1 VQALIST
8 LFDILTLRKGPD
20 AIPHSLLLLVIAVVM
35 WFLPLLSGTQL
46 LPALDAQAVLSVTVS
61 WLVSLACYVL
71 VILVAGRSARLIQ
84 AMTAIIGCGALI
96 SFGQISSVVFLTP
109 FLSDNIVAIVV
120 ELLLFWSVY
129 VKGHIVARTLARE
142 WYVGLIIAIGVFL
155 LQYATSSALLGAS

>member
-1 VQALIST
+1 MQALIKT
-8 LFDILTLRKGPD
+8 LFEILTLRKGPD
-20 AIPHSLLLLVIAVVM
+20 AIPHSVLLLSVAVVM
-35 WFLPLLSGTQL
+35 WFLPLLFGSQL
-46 LPALDAQAVLSVTVS
+46 LPALDAQAVVSVTAS

-71 VILVAGRSARLIQ
+71 VILLAGRSARLLQ

-109 FLSDNIVAIVV
+109 FLRENLVAIVV

-129 VKGHIVARTLARE
+129 VKGHIVAQTLDRE

-155 LQYATSSALLGAS
+155 LQYASSSALSGAS

>member
-1 VQALIST
+1 MQALIST

-129 VKGHIVARTLARE
+129 VKGHILARTLARE

>member
-1 VQALIST
+1 MQALIST

>member
-1 VQALIST
+1 MQALIST

-46 LPALDAQAVLSVTVS
+46 LPALDAQAVLNVTVS

>member
-129 VKGHIVARTLARE
+129 VKGHIVAQTLARE

>member
-1 VQALIST
+1 MQALIST

-46 LPALDAQAVLSVTVS
+46 LPALDAQAVSSVTVS